1 MKLRG
6 PWSEAE
12 VRTFLAEAQ
21 IPLRLACQ
29 GQTGFPVL
37 ASLWFVPEDGVLWCA
52 TQESARTV
60 RLLRDDPRC
69 AFEVAPETPPYR
81 GVRGPA
87 EARIDAARGPE
98 ILERLIARYLGDDR
112 SDFARWLLS
121 RAESEVAIALEP
133 RSLLSWDFGARMAGA
148 VTSGRPADGAPES
161 APS

>member
-6 PWSEAE
+6 PWSEVKA
-12 VRTFLAEAQ
+12 RAFLAEVQ

-37 ASLWFVPEDGVLWCA
+37 ASLWFVPQDGRIWCA
-52 TQESARTV
+52 TQESARTA

-81 GVRGPA
+81 GVRGQA
-87 EARIDAARGPE
+87 EARIDVARGPE
-98 ILERLIARYLGDDR
+98 ILELLIARYLGDDR

-133 RSLLSWDFGARMAGA
+133 RSMLSWDFGARMAGA
-148 VTSGRPADGAPES
+148 VRSGRAAEGDAEPDS
-161 APS
+161 S